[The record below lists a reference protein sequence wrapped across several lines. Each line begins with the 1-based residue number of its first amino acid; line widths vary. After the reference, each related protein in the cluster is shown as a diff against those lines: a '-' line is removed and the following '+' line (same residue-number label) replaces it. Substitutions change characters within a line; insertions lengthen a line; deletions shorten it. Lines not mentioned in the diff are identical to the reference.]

1 MEYISVVTMLAVIE
15 YLTFTMLTGR
25 ARVKYGVQAPAT
37 TGNEI
42 FERYYRVQQ
51 NTVEQLLIFLPSL
64 WLFGLYIHAVWGAA
78 IGLLFVVGRVL
89 YIRGYVADPK
99 KRGPGFALG
108 LLASVILALGGLGG
122 AIVAAL

>member
-15 YLTFTMLTGR
+15 YLIFTMLTGR

-37 TGNEI
+37 TGHEI

-64 WLFGLYIHAVWGAA
+64 WLFGLYINAVWGAA

-89 YIRGYVADPK
+89 YIRGYIADPS

-108 LLASVILALGGLGG
+108 LLASLILALGGLGG

>member
-15 YLTFTMLTGR
+15 YMIFTALTGR
-25 ARVKYGVQAPAT
+25 ARVKYAVQAPAT
-37 TGNEI
+37 TGHEI

-64 WLFGLYIHAVWGAA
+64 WLFGLYVHAVSGAA
-78 IGLLFVVGRVL
+78 LGLLFIVGRVL
-89 YIRGYVADPK
+89 YIRGYVADPS

-108 LLASVILALGGLGG
+108 LLASAILALGGLGG
-122 AIVAAL
+122 GIVAAL